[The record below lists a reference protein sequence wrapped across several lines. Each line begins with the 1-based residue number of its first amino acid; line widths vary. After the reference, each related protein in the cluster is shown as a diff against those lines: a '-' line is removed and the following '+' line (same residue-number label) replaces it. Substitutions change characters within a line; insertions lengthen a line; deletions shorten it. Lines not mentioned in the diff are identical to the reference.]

1 MVPYP
6 GAGGDLVAF
15 LGPSLWVFGNC
26 EQGGTTV
33 GIQPTDQDEG
43 LFILPHFVPPLPLF
57 CLSLGFH
64 FSCCRRCFSF
74 CALFRQRLLVAN
86 VVVSRTD
93 YHAVAAYPR
102 H

>member
-6 GAGGDLVAF
+6 GHGGDLVAF

-43 LFILPHFVPPLPLF
+43 LFILPHFVPPLPHRSGVVPLPPVI
-57 CLSLGFH
+57 LSP
-64 FSCCRRCFSF
+64 
-74 CALFRQRLLVAN
+74 VA
-86 VVVSRTD
+86 VPTD
-93 YHAVAAYPR
+93 IVP
-102 H
+102 